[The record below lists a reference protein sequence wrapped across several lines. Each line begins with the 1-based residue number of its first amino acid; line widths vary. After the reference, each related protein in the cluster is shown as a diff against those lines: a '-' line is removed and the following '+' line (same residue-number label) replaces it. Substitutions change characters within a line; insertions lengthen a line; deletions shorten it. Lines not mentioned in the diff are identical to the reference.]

1 MIIKKLFVQYELIIT
16 NSVCMM
22 KLFMK
27 YFSFT
32 SLSIIAIL
40 VLSIGAISYVMP
52 DAYAAVPTITA
63 FIANDPDDGDAVFS
77 NGDTILIRFSEAVNA
92 TNGGTLSPTEFAAN
106 FTVTNP
112 ASFDGT
118 FTGTWQTGSTE
129 LLLTWTV
136 IGAQIP
142 NVGTTTI
149 TDNAATTNLFDAA
162 TTTSKFDH
170 TGTFTLTGDF
180 GLLSSTSSSN
190 GGTCSGD
197 CVEPTLGVNEKG
209 ERRVSNGFT
218 YNGYS
223 VDVDR
228 FFTPY
233 PLITA
238 EVGKENKAE
247 FKIYENL
254 GPDNIRHFSFAFGL
268 AKGQI
273 ISQSVAMIEL
283 DIDFDGTKSLTVT
296 DPQNALDNVRVETNH
311 VSCDDSNQTDCL
323 EIIIYHTFRTP
334 LDFNIVATDVWD
346 TARLSWQNYY
356 NHGIEVIGESL
367 NPAKEYDGI
376 NRGHIYHLTETGKT
390 TAVDEFGNS
399 WTLSLG
405 VWNKDYVVPQRIVE
419 DAIPSEKVW
428 AIKYP
433 LKDKSQEEIIKAFT
447 KDGAEDKFLVS
458 KYGQSLLAENRLN
471 QMCPGCFDKP
481 YDKINSIFSYDFPER
496 LNKLDNPEIQSKMKY
511 ESHKAETIMN
521 HIMDPAST
529 SN

>member
-1 MIIKKLFVQYELIIT
+1 MK
-16 NSVCMM
+16 

-27 YFSFT
+27 YFFT
-32 SLSIIAIL
+32 TALSIIAIL
-40 VLSIGAISYVMP
+40 VLSIGAFSFVIP
-52 DAYAAVPTITA
+52 DAYAAPITVST
-63 FIANDPDDGDAVFS
+63 FQANDPDDGDSVFS
-77 NGDTILIRFSEAVNA
+77 NGDTILIAFNVGTNA
-92 TNGGTLSPTEFAAN
+92 TNGGTMTSTEFNAN
-106 FTVTNP
+106 FTISGGIS
-112 ASFDGT
+112 SFDGT
-118 FTGTWQTGSTE
+118 FSGVWQNSAQE
-129 LLLTWTV
+129 LLLTWTSV
-136 IGAQIP
+136 GSNIP
-142 NVGTTTI
+142 VVGTTTI
-149 TDNAATTNLFDAA
+149 EEKGTTNISSSA
-162 TTTSKFDH
+162 
-170 TGTFTLTGDF
+170 GTNADVYSDTPDTLTGDF
-180 GLLSSTSSSN
+180 GLFTATSSTSN

-296 DPQNALDNVRVETNH
+296 DPENALDNVRVETSH

-356 NHGIEVIGESL
+356 NHGIEVVGESL

-405 VWNKDYVVPQRIVE
+405 VWNKDYVAPQRIVE
-419 DAIPSEKVW
+419 DAMPSEKVW
-428 AIKYP
+428 TIKYP
-433 LKDKSQEEIIKAFT
+433 LKDKSQEEIISAFT
-447 KDGAEDKFLVS
+447 KDGVEDKFLVS

-481 YDKINSIFSYDFPER
+481 YDKIDNIFSYDFPER
-496 LNKLDNPEIQSKMKY
+496 LNKLDNPEIQSKIRY

-521 HIMDPAST
+521 YILDPASHPT
-529 SN
+529 E